1 MPRNK
6 YQRRRGMRPSTTA
19 PSAVQTE
26 LFQHPVQQ
34 PTNSS
39 SSSDVGREAARQ
51 LKENQN
57 PNTRFI
63 DKPDPTSNKNLL
75 RQAQNRQQ
83 AAMGSVQR
91 QVLGDNVNTS
101 LKPSGAYP
109 APSVPVPPRQ
119 LQLVAQGGGIRLGFA
134 PTVGANLLAAGAAAA
149 VEEAAQPLIGWLAE
163 KLARGLYEGK
173 ELITGD
179 TDGVTF
185 DEMQD
190 IFSQVKQNIEMQR
203 QQGNPPTAEEIE
215 AQIEKLR
222 QKVAGINKPHSRFGK
237 PDSQSLL
244 SQFSEPQL
252 RQVRSAATLE
262 EKDELLTQFK
272 KQNLEAQQST
282 PAQLDTSL
290 PAVTPEP
297 EEKPFVDERNRE
309 YQIRRAA
316 LGDNPT
322 KEEMDAVRDFGL
334 EQHRENFPNLRQSFT
349 Q

>member
-1 MPRNK
+1 MSRNK
-6 YQRRRGMRPSTTA
+6 YQRRRGVRPSTTA
-19 PSAVQTE
+19 PSAVQSE

-34 PTNSS
+34 PTSS
-39 SSSDVGREAARQ
+39 SSSTDVGREAARQ
-51 LKENQN
+51 IKENQN

-63 DKPDPTSNKNLL
+63 DKPDATSNKNLL

-91 QVLGDNVNTS
+91 QVLGDNVNAS
-101 LKPSGAYP
+101 LKPSGAYR

-163 KLARGLYEGK
+163 KLARGMYEGK

-190 IFSQVKQNIEMQR
+190 IFSQVKQNVEMQR

-215 AQIEKLR
+215 AQIEELR

-237 PDSQSLL
+237 PESQSLL

-252 RQVRSAATLE
+252 RQVRAAATLE

-272 KQNLEAQQST
+272 KQNLEAQVAT
-282 PAQLDTSL
+282 PEQLDTPL
-290 PAVTPEP
+290 QAAMPQL
-297 EEKPFVDERNRE
+297 EEKPILDERNRE

-322 KEEMDAVRDFGL
+322 KEEMLAVVAYGL
-334 EQHRENFPNLRQSFT
+334 QQHRLHFPHLYED
-349 Q
+349 